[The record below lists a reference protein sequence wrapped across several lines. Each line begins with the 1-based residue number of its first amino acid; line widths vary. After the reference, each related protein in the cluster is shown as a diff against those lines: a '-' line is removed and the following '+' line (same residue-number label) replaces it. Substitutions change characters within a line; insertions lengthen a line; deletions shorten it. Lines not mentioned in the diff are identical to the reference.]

1 MMEFPRPYF
10 SKKMG
15 SLTRPKGKVDL
26 KLCHLAMMTIYI
38 YIYIQIIERERERER
53 ERENNIYFYKTT
65 KIVEE

>member
-26 KLCHLAMMTIYI
+26 KLCHLAMMTIYTNH
-38 YIYIQIIERERERER
+38 R